1 MEVNCYEEYVRD
13 ECHTESV
20 WVQDPDPQPGT
31 GEGSE
36 EIISQIKMNVLM
48 GHQIA
53 REGVIARVVRFVKVL
68 VNVKFVI
75 LIHVNVFEI

>member
-1 MEVNCYEEYVRD
+1 M
-13 ECHTESV
+13 SV
-20 WVQDPDPQPGT
+20 TRNQFGFRIRILSQERGKDQ
-31 GEGSE
+31 E

>member
-1 MEVNCYEEYVRD
+1 MSGM
-13 ECHTESV
+13 SV
-20 WVQDPDPQPGT
+20 TRNQFGFRIRILSQERGKDQ
-31 GEGSE
+31 E